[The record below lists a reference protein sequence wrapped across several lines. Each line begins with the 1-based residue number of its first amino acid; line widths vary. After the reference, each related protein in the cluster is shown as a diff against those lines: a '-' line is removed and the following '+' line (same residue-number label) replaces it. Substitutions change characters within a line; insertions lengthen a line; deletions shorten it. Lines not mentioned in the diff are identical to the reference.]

1 MRKCKIGIVGFGT
14 VGSGIYKILSSE
26 VDSHPILKEI
36 EIAKIAVKDL
46 NKKRDIELDN
56 NLSKLVE
63 KLKKSEDPKRK
74 YEYILWLGKKLKE
87 PDSEILVEE
96 NKVKGCVSEVFVK
109 ATIKAGKLF
118 WEGYSDALITKGLL
132 AFLISG
138 LNELTPNEVV
148 EIDKKFIEDTG
159 LKASLTPSRSNGF
172 LNILL
177 KMQSQANEFL

>member
-1 MRKCKIGIVGFGT
+1 MEN
-14 VGSGIYKILSSE
+14 LS
-26 VDSHPILKEI
+26 KY
-36 EIAKIAVKDL
+36 
-46 NKKRDIELDN
+46 N

-63 KLKKSEDPKRK
+63 KLKKAEDPKRK
-74 YEYILWLGKKLKE
+74 YEYILWLGKKLQE
-87 PDSEILVEE
+87 PDSKVLIEE

-109 ATIKAGKLF
+109 ANIKGGKLF
-118 WEGYSDALITKGLL
+118 WVGYSDALITKGLV

-138 LNELTPNEVV
+138 LNELTPHEVV
-148 EIDKKFIEDTG
+148 NINKKFIEDTG

>member
-1 MRKCKIGIVGFGT
+1 MSSLLIV
-14 VGSGIYKILSSE
+14 
-26 VDSHPILKEI
+26 LKMENQ
-36 EIAKIAVKDL
+36 EKYD
-46 NKKRDIELDN
+46 

-74 YEYILWLGKKLKE
+74 YEYILWLGKKLQE
-87 PDSEILVEE
+87 PDKTVFVQE

-109 ATIKAGKLF
+109 ATINAGILF
-118 WEGYSDALITKGLL
+118 WEGYSDDLITKGLL

>member
-1 MRKCKIGIVGFGT
+1 MENQEK
-14 VGSGIYKILSSE
+14 Y
-26 VDSHPILKEI
+26 
-36 EIAKIAVKDL
+36 
-46 NKKRDIELDN
+46 N

-87 PDSEILVEE
+87 PDSEILIEE

-148 EIDKKFIEDTG
+148 EIDKKFLEDTG
-159 LKASLTPSRSNGF
+159 LKASLTPSRSVSYTH
-172 LNILL
+172 LTLPTIC
-177 KMQSQANEFL
+177 SV

>member
-1 MRKCKIGIVGFGT
+1 MENQEK
-14 VGSGIYKILSSE
+14 Y
-26 VDSHPILKEI
+26 
-36 EIAKIAVKDL
+36 
-46 NKKRDIELDN
+46 N

-109 ATIKAGKLF
+109 ANFKGGRLF

-132 AFLISG
+132 AFLITG

-148 EIDKKFIEDTG
+148 KIDKKFIEDTG
-159 LKASLTPSRSNGF
+159 LRSSLTPSRSNGF